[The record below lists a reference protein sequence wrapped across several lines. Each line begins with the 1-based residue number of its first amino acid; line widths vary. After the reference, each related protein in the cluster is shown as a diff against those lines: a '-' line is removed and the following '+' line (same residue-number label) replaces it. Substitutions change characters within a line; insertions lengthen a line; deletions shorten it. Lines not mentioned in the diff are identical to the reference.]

1 MHPTARLLA
10 ARLPPFA
17 PTGITGVLT
26 HPHPRPTLIALYNHT
41 LSLLQQLP
49 EHSVYRQSTENLTK
63 ARLDIVSSVK
73 PASYET
79 YASARTQSGL
89 PEQPAL
95 RDVGRFMRRILTHLE
110 KSTDHQGN
118 KYYVQSEMKRWGP
131 ILAEAASGSGSVLP
145 DQTIDQASSTAS
157 QANFNAATP
166 QKGQTLNAS
175 QIAAEDQEAPLLEP
189 QLTAEQVEQIEE
201 KIGEGL
207 IEEIIEEGW
216 AELECAKVMLEDKVW
231 EPLAEVPEEGQWVGF
246 ERTPKTSEGA

>member
-1 MHPTARLLA
+1 MHPTARLLV
-10 ARLPPFA
+10 ARLPPFS

-41 LSLLQQLP
+41 LSLLQKLP
-49 EHSVYRQSTENLTK
+49 AHSVYRQSTENLTK
-63 ARLDIVSSVK
+63 ARLDIISSIK

-79 YASARTQSGL
+79 YASARAQNGL

-95 RDVGRFMRRILTHLE
+95 RDVGKYMHRILSELE
-110 KSTDHQGN
+110 KKSTHEGN
-118 KYYVQSEMKRWGP
+118 KYYVRCEMKRWGP
-131 ILAEAASGSGSVLP
+131 ILAEAAEGSGAVLP
-145 DQTIDQASSTAS
+145 DQTIDQASSTTS

-166 QKGQTLNAS
+166 RAGQTLNES
-175 QIAAEDQEAPLLEP
+175 QIAAEDEDIPLLEP
-189 QLTAEQVEQIEE
+189 QLSAEQVEQIEE

-231 EPLAEVPEEGQWVGF
+231 EPLAEVPEEGQWVAF
-246 ERTPKTSEGA
+246 EKSPASEGA